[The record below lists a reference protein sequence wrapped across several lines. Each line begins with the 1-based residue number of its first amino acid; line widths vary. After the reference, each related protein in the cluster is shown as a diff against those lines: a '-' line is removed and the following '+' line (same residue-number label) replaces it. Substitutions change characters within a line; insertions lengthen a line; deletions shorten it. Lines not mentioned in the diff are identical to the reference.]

1 VAAGWTA
8 AAHHF
13 KPLGDLMSDFSRYQQ
28 KVIKNYYDNRENI
41 SLQRAQE
48 ILTELYLTE
57 GKKRERHWASLLE
70 NLKKLGV
77 GAETLDHLR
86 KQDDPKLVAEL
97 LQELLA
103 K

>member
-1 VAAGWTA
+1 
-8 AAHHF
+8 
-13 KPLGDLMSDFSRYQQ
+13 MSDFSRYQQ

-41 SLQRAQE
+41 ALQRAQE

-57 GKKRERHWASLLE
+57 GKKRERHWKSLLE

-77 GAETLDHLR
+77 GQATLDHLIAT
-86 KQDDPKLVAEL
+86 DDPKAAAAII
-97 LQELLA
+97 QEMLG

>member
-1 VAAGWTA
+1 VAR
-8 AAHHF
+8 HF
-13 KPLGDLMSDFSRYQQ
+13 TQFGGFMSDFSRYQQ

-57 GKKRERHWASLLE
+57 GKKRERHWASMLE

-77 GAETLDHLR
+77 GQETLEHLR
-86 KQDDPKLVAEL
+86 KQDDPKLVANL

>member
-1 VAAGWTA
+1 M
-8 AAHHF
+8 
-13 KPLGDLMSDFSRYQQ
+13 GDFTKYQQ

-41 SLQRAQE
+41 ALQRAQE

-57 GKKRERHWASLLE
+57 GKKREKLWVSLFD

-77 GAETLDHLR
+77 GQETIAHLQ
-86 KQDDPKLVAEL
+86 KKNDPKLVAEVI
-97 LQELLA
+97 QELLG

>member
-1 VAAGWTA
+1 
-8 AAHHF
+8 
-13 KPLGDLMSDFSRYQQ
+13 MSDHSRYQQ

-41 SLQRAQE
+41 SLQRVQE

-57 GKKRERHWASLLE
+57 GKKREKHWKSLVE
-70 NLKKLGV
+70 HLKKLSV
-77 GAETLDHLR
+77 PQVTIDHLQA
-86 KQDDPKLVAEL
+86 KDDPQLVANL